1 VDARTE
7 QSISYK
13 DLFSKTCSLAASL
26 QKSGYDQDT
35 IVTIFS
41 ENCVEYFIP
50 VLSTL
55 YIGATV
61 APVNSNSTK
70 LELTY
75 ALNLSKSQI
84 IFCSKQTS
92 STLMDLKKELG
103 FIKKIIVIDNKENSA
118 EMESMDF
125 FIDSCLPSNDPLYRF
140 DVIDVD
146 IDNHPAF
153 IMSSSG
159 TTGLPKGVML
169 THRNVLVTISNI

>member
-1 VDARTE
+1 
-7 QSISYK
+7 
-13 DLFSKTCSLAASL
+13 LAATL
-26 QKSGYDQDT
+26 QKTGYGQNA

-41 ENCVEYFIP
+41 ENCIEYFIP

-70 LELTY
+70 LELTH
-75 ALNLSKSQI
+75 ALNFSKSQI

-92 STLMDLKKELG
+92 SKLMYLKNELS
-103 FIKKIIVIDNKENSA
+103 FIKKIIIIDNKENMA
-118 EMESMDF
+118 DAESMDY
-125 FIDSCLPSNDPLYRF
+125 FIDSCFPSSNPLYRF
-140 DVIDVD
+140 DVVDVD

>member
-1 VDARTE
+1 VDAHTE
-7 QSISYK
+7 RSISYK
-13 DLFSKTCSLAASL
+13 GLFSKTCSLAESL
-26 QKSGYDQDT
+26 RNSGYGQNT

-55 YIGATV
+55 YIGAAV

-70 LELTY
+70 LELTH

-103 FIKKIIVIDNKENSA
+103 FIKKIIVIDNKENIA

-140 DVIDVD
+140 DVVDVD

-159 TTGLPKGVML
+159 KSGLPKGVML

>member
-1 VDARTE
+1 
-7 QSISYK
+7 
-13 DLFSKTCSLAASL
+13 LAATL
-26 QKSGYDQDT
+26 QKSGYGQNA

-41 ENCVEYFIP
+41 ENCIEYFIP

-70 LELTY
+70 LELTH
-75 ALNLSKSQI
+75 ALNLSKSPI

-92 STLMDLKKELG
+92 SKLMDLKNELS
-103 FIKKIIVIDNKENSA
+103 FIKKIIIIDNKENIA
-118 EMESMDF
+118 DAESMDY
-125 FIDSCLPSNDPLYRF
+125 FIDSCLPSSDPLYRF
-140 DVIDVD
+140 DVVDVD

-159 TTGLPKGVML
+159 TTGLPKGVIL